1 MCSVLTEVGMTHDNE
16 YVSTI
21 FLPTVHFVCPQHF
34 KRTLYWGQWPGTGIW
49 DTEPSGRLSD
59 LLLRITFE
67 HFTFLE
73 T

>member
-34 KRTLYWGQWPGTGIW
+34 
-49 DTEPSGRLSD
+49 
-59 LLLRITFE
+59 
-67 HFTFLE
+67 
-73 T
+73 